1 MHFVLALNGTES
13 SDADPNDIILP
24 SKDTKLFVPV
34 VTLSS
39 KDNQKLS
46 KLLTNGLKDQCIE
59 RNIKQKVKWKI
70 PQMGI
75 DIFSNHIL

>member
-1 MHFVLALNGTES
+1 MLWINCNLHFVLALNGTES

-46 KLLTNGLKDQCIE
+46 KLITNGLKDQCIE
-59 RNIKQKVKWKI
+59 RNIKQKVK
-70 PQMGI
+70 
-75 DIFSNHIL
+75 